1 MSSQPRARWKTLEIA
16 VRERQH
22 APAIV
27 CVGKVTSEQRE
38 QQKRSNLHESDIA
51 ENDGRPGLEVEI
63 PTHGDREHLESE
75 ARQEISGQKQAII
88 AEAE

>member
-1 MSSQPRARWKTLEIA
+1 M
-16 VRERQH
+16 RERQH

-27 CVGKVTSEQRE
+27 CVGEMTGKQRE
-38 QQKRSNLHESDIA
+38 QQKRGNLHESHIA
-51 ENDGRPGLEVEI
+51 ENDGRSGLQVQI

-88 AEAE
+88 SEAE